1 MLYCLLSF
9 IPKQNV
15 LQYLQ
20 ELKKKKKKSHSFSL
34 KTKVSR
40 CSHSFFLHLSKNK
53 GSVWICKFS
62 NRELKLKII
71 AHITNTTLKKAFLC
85 MFILLN

>member
-20 ELKKKKKKSHSFSL
+20 ELKKKKKK
-34 KTKVSR
+34 KKPQ
-40 CSHSFFLHLSKNK
+40 FLPKDK
-53 GSVWICKFS
+53 GQPLQPF
-62 NRELKLKII
+62 LFPPP
-71 AHITNTTLKKAFLC
+71 LKK
-85 MFILLN
+85 